1 MMPSTSSKA
10 PKIAY
15 LHMSIHICSFPVFLS
30 NIFVSLSYIYSII
43 PLALTSKN
51 VLTPSNK

>member
-1 MMPSTSSKA
+1 MMPSMSSKA

-30 NIFVSLSYIYSII
+30 NIFVSLSIFI
-43 PLALTSKN
+43 LLFH
-51 VLTPSNK
+51 LL

>member
-15 LHMSIHICSFPVFLS
+15 LHVSIHICSFPVFLS
-30 NIFVSLSYIYSII
+30 NIFVSLSYIFYYS
-43 PLALTSKN
+43 TC
-51 VLTPSNK
+51 SNK